1 MEKFDKKELDY
12 NPPVIGWKSFRD
24 DIFVVMAS
32 FCRRFFNYMNIIDRT
47 KKIQFTLEVTENVL
61 EFLDL
66 KLTFGQE
73 CK

>member
-1 MEKFDKKELDY
+1 
-12 NPPVIGWKSFRD
+12 
-24 DIFVVMAS
+24 
-32 FCRRFFNYMNIIDRT
+32 MNIIDRT

-73 CK
+73 YK